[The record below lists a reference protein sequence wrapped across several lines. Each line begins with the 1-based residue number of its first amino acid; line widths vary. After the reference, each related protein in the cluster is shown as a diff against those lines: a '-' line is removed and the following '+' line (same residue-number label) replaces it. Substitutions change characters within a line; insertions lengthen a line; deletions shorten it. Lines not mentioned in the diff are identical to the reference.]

1 MRLDCCYLWS
11 PPAPPK
17 APPMPV
23 SAGRGRRP
31 PAKARP
37 LGGGEAREEPRAPGD
52 GPAGAAEG
60 ELPAWPIARL

>member
-1 MRLDCCYLWS
+1 
-11 PPAPPK
+11 
-17 APPMPV
+17 MPV